1 MMAQIKASPSHHRR
15 EIFSSGCSIRN
26 TRRESAPIK
35 FRANSHSLLRLQYL
49 NKRLLRDVDVA
60 DGFHALLA
68 FLLLLQ
74 QLAFARDAAAVAF
87 GRAVFAGLTSLATWL
102 NFLHQ
107 AARQAP
113 SQNKMKPIKALFA
126 VITLIVIT
134 GCASSHSFNTH
145 LLHLQQG
152 MTKDQVVKLLGSPT
166 EVATGTHYV
175 ASDSSGNGFSE
186 VFRYTRANA
195 GQDDDWLVVF
205 VDGKVSEYGP
215 YVGDLRSRYG
225 SVFLNR

>member
-1 MMAQIKASPSHHRR
+1 MDINSSTALIERHYRTFA
-15 EIFSSGCSIRN
+15 EI
-26 TRRESAPIK
+26 
-35 FRANSHSLLRLQYL
+35 SLSFKNLDEGFLW
-49 NKRLLRDVDVA
+49 NVHVA

-68 FLLLLQ
+68 FLLLLE